1 LTRVAFKIENKR
13 IPQIKESIDAKL
25 AEQGDPEFGEIM
37 IGLIFLL
44 LAALWISRP
53 WLNSVIPGLALSDSV
68 IAMAVGLST
77 FLVPVDWRKGI
88 FLMNWEWAKKIP
100 FGILLLFGGGLTL
113 ASLIDKSGLS
123 SWIGSQLTVL
133 GAFPSIVLVIIMVL
147 MLVLLTELTS
157 NTATTAAFLPLV
169 GALAVSLGDPP
180 LLLIIPATLAA
191 SCAFML
197 PVATPPNA
205 IVFSSGYLE
214 QRDMT
219 RSGFLLNLIGVIL
232 VTVAAY
238 SLVLWVFQLQV

>member
-1 LTRVAFKIENKR
+1 
-13 IPQIKESIDAKL
+13 
-25 AEQGDPEFGEIM
+25 
-37 IGLIFLL
+37 
-44 LAALWISRP
+44 
-53 WLNSVIPGLALSDSV
+53 
-68 IAMAVGLST
+68 
-77 FLVPVDWRKGI
+77 
-88 FLMNWEWAKKIP
+88 
-100 FGILLLFGGGLTL
+100 
-113 ASLIDKSGLS
+113 
-123 SWIGSQLTVL
+123 
-133 GAFPSIVLVIIMVL
+133 VLVITMVL